1 MIIEAWLGALLL
13 ILLPSIAVIIGI
25 QWGRYELL
33 KMECKDIKMQNDELW
48 NEKMMEQATRLS
60 KK

>member
-25 QWGRYELL
+25 QLGRYELL
-33 KMECKDIKMQNDELW
+33 KMEYKDIKMQNDELW

-60 KK
+60 QK

>member
-60 KK
+60 QK

>member
-48 NEKMMEQATRLS
+48 NAKMMEQATRLS
-60 KK
+60 KQ

>member
-33 KMECKDIKMQNDELW
+33 KMEYKDIKMQNDELW
-48 NEKMMEQATRLS
+48 NEKMMEQATRFS

>member
-48 NEKMMEQATRLS
+48 NEKMMEQATRLC

>member
-48 NEKMMEQATRLS
+48 NAKMMEQATRFS

>member
-48 NEKMMEQATRLS
+48 NEKMMEQATRFS